1 MIIFGNGIEL
11 HRLEEKHI
19 EMLRN
24 WRNAPDIVQHME
36 YREHITTE
44 MQKKWFRKINTPL
57 NFYFII
63 YHKEQAI
70 GMIHLSDIDVEK
82 KCGIVGLFI
91 SDQNYLSS
99 LFPVAASAL
108 LLDFTFTVLHL
119 EKVEAKVKSDNI
131 RALNYNKMLGF
142 EKQEMEMGTAFCKLF
157 LTTPNYIQ
165 KANRIRTSLQ
175 QLYGKG
181 FGLSLDEELA
191 SDVRI
196 CGFWRV

>member
-1 MIIFGNGIEL
+1 MIIFGNGIAL

-24 WRNAPDIVQHME
+24 WRNAPEIVQHME

-44 MQKKWFRKINTPL
+44 MQKKWFQKIDTPL

-63 YHKEQAI
+63 YHREKAI
-70 GMIHLSDIDVEK
+70 GMIHLSDIDPEK
-82 KCGIVGLFI
+82 KCGNVGLFI
-91 SDQNYLSS
+91 SHKHYLRS
-99 LFPVAASAL
+99 LFPVAASVL
-108 LLDFTFTVLHL
+108 MLDFIFTVLHL
-119 EKVEAKVKSDNI
+119 EKVEAKVKFDNA

-142 EKQEMEMGTAFCKLF
+142 KRQEEEESSEFCKLL
-157 LTTPNYIQ
+157 LTASNYIQ

-181 FGLSLDEELA
+181 FELSLDEALDA
-191 SDVRI
+191 DVALYN
-196 CGFWRV
+196 FWGL